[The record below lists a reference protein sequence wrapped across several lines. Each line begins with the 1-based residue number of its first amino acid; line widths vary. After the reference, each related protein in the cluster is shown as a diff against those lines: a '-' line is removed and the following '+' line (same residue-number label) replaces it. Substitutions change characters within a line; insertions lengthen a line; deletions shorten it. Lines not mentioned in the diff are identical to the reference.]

1 MNRKVQIGD
10 PPIRILRNDLEKIE
24 NLLDS
29 LHRSYSRISLFLQN
43 EVMRAD
49 IVDAA
54 VKGQFVHLGSHVS
67 FTDEAGRAHAGTL
80 FMPEE
85 GQPNP
90 PDGISILTP
99 VGCALLGLSPGQTIS
114 YDTIDSRTKQITV
127 QAVQNPS
134 D

>member
-10 PPIRILRNDLEKIE
+10 PPISILRNDLEKIE

-29 LHRSYSRISLFLQN
+29 LHRSYARISLFLQN

-49 IVDAA
+49 IVDDAG
-54 VKGQFVHLGSHVS
+54 KGQFVRLGSHVS
-67 FTDEAGRAHAGTL
+67 FTDEVGSLHAGTL
-80 FMPEE
+80 FLPEE
-85 GQPNP
+85 SHPNP

-99 VGCALLGLSPGQTIS
+99 VGCALLGLSPGQTIA
-114 YDTIDSRTKQITV
+114 YDTVDGRTKQITIQGV
-127 QAVQNPS
+127 QKPG